1 MDSLTA
7 AARTRKTPSKT
18 VSPLTEWSNMPSVCS
33 PSVCVALRV
42 LGLGSWLVSEL
53 RVARGLATGAVER
66 SDESVVQR
74 RVNWRVGPWEKVS
87 NGGKHYKKRAD
98 RLITATQTHF
108 FISMTNKHNPYSY
121 AGWRGSEFHS
131 RSVWLRA
138 VHSVFKDSWLLVC
151 LGHKGCHI
159 NT

>member
-87 NGGKHYKKRAD
+87 NGGKHCKKRAD

-108 FISMTNKHNPYSY
+108 FISMTNTIPTVMQ
-121 AGWRGSEFHS
+121 AGEEASFTHVQCDWGQFVLFLKTRDYLF
-131 RSVWLRA
+131 VLDIKA
-138 VHSVFKDSWLLVC
+138 A
-151 LGHKGCHI
+151 
-159 NT
+159 T